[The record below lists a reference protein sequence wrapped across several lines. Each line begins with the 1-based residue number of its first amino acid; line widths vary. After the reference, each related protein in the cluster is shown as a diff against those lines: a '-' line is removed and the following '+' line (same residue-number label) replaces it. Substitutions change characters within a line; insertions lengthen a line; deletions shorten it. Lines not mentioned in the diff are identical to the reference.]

1 MWIPFIGNIQNKQIY
16 TDRKDISGYLKLREM
31 EG

>member
-1 MWIPFIGNIQNKQIY
+1 MNSIYGNIQNKQIY